1 MLLWGLVAGWL
12 PAVRRGAK
20 QRALWLIFLSL
31 ALAKTV
37 TLEPVA
43 DGINS
48 GIGTNANTLAQHLL
62 GILAAVAL
70 LRFISL
76 ISGAYVERPRAKAVQ
91 LFLGLGVAAALIL
104 LFAISS
110 DGIQSS
116 ADELIAAPIVRPTTV
131 VYWLLMEA
139 YLGTALYMGA
149 MLIWRVSKS
158 SPTNALRISL
168 WIMVAGVAL
177 NVLFAIYKSAYILL
191 HVAGADLPKIVAT
204 ISNYMLSTSNLLTV
218 IGVSL
223 PALTAARSLLRAR
236 RSLHALAPLWQTMRA
251 TFPDMILYVSAK
263 LPTADGILA
272 TARLRLYRRLIEI
285 RDGMLELRGY
295 IPAAVHSDAL
305 GYLAEKGIEG
315 DEAAV
320 LAEACWIEVALRR
333 VRAGDKPGGNPPAGS
348 SIEGG
353 ENEEE
358 EARWLSRVSQAHAKS
373 PHPKEFADRW
383 ETTATPALSPS

>member
-1 MLLWGLVAGWL
+1 VLLWGLVVGWL

-37 TLEPVA
+37 TLGSVA

-48 GIGTNANTLAQHLL
+48 TFGSNANTLAQHLL

-76 ISGAYVERPRAKAVQ
+76 ISGAYDERPRAKAVQ
-91 LFLGLGVAAALIL
+91 LFLGVGVAAALIL

-110 DGIQSS
+110 DVIHSS
-116 ADELIAAPIVRPTTV
+116 ADALLASPIVQPVTV

-139 YLGTALYMGA
+139 YLGTALYMGG
-149 MLIWRVSKS
+149 MLIWRVSKA
-158 SPTNALRISL
+158 SPTNLLRVGL
-168 WIMVAGVAL
+168 WLMVAGAAL
-177 NVLFAIYKSAYILL
+177 NVLFAVYKSAYILL
-191 HVAGADLPKIVAT
+191 HAAGTDLPKIVAT
-204 ISNYMLSTSNLLTV
+204 VSNYMLSTSNLLTV

-223 PALTAARSLLRAR
+223 PAFTAARSLVRAQ
-236 RSLHALAPLWQTMRA
+236 RSLRALAPLWQTMRE
-251 TFPDMILYVSAK
+251 TFPDMILYVSEK
-263 LPTADGILA
+263 LPSADGMLA

-295 IPAAVHSDAL
+295 IPATVHSDAL
-305 GYLAEKGIEG
+305 AYLAEKGIQG
-315 DEAAV
+315 DEASV

-333 VRAGDKPGGNPPAGS
+333 VRAGEKPEGNPAAGS

-358 EARWLSRVSQAHAKS
+358 EARWLSRVSQAHARS
-373 PHPKEFADRW
+373 PHPKDFADRW
-383 ETTATPALSPS
+383 ETLVSTFAG